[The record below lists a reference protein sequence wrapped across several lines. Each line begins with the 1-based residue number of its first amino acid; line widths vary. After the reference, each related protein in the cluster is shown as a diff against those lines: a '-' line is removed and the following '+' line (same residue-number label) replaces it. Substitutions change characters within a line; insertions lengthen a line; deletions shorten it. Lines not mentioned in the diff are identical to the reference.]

1 MILLRPLLR
10 DQRGSALLISLVMIV
25 VITILG
31 LALFELGQIEGQQA
45 GASLGDARAFELAQA
60 GMERAIRELSNRF
73 LAGAYGSESWVD
85 DLVNMPTCTPACE
98 TAVYR
103 PMNLTAGTNTLP
115 AAGANPLT
123 GQDPGGTFTVELKQV
138 TVAEANN
145 PISQGAGY
153 TYPHGQT
160 CIPSTPANP
169 TVCANLMFVRSTGT
183 VAAGFPPGYQAV
195 RTVQALVKAY
205 STSYFAGGL
214 TAETA
219 AGGNEPAIDG
229 RVLIAGSVQI
239 LGTATIN
246 PAFRIDGGATMGMR
260 NNWADLWPDIDA
272 AGVRTLARLT
282 PRQAICPTGASCTG
296 GTNLVESLGAELS
309 VYGNTSTTMVTL
321 NGNTDLGISTVQ
333 TGSAY
338 GDASIGSRFGKGR
351 IDGVYV
357 ADGCPFPCTSSK
369 FSFGG
374 TSTVYVDTNNYTKPY
389 PYRPPKLPLK
399 NQLNYPAVLY
409 PLAEH
414 GTFIDVT
421 AYPSWYS
428 DFMVDHTVANP
439 ALAGGPVSAPNA
451 VSAGQLILIA
461 PTTTPVPLDNS
472 EFARISSSTANGGY
486 CGDGGGALQHPGPP
500 PASDYRTS
508 DFLVN
513 LLNNLDAGSSN
524 GSRGFCHTFK
534 FMNKAGAITVG
545 EICWKRNVPVV
556 NLDDPTIPGA
566 GPSNLTIRG
575 TANLPPNY
583 TTMPT
588 LEFGSPSCAFP
599 TDPSDP
605 LLINYNGPLKFARNG
620 LDKTYQY
627 RGSAIIYLNQN
638 ALDVEQ
644 TLQTTCSASPCG
656 DDGTGRFQRFPDD
669 NLLVFITR
677 GNGQVKIAN
686 SLGTEIVDRFMAYV
700 YSERAIK
707 VQKLTNLVGSLRAQQ
722 FCFNNSSS
730 TSGCTGVAAAGPN
743 PKFFQASFIDLRK
756 IPAEL
761 PASSGTSGNRWLVNV
776 VPRFWIECR
785 RGPGDTLPTTPTG
798 TCQYQ

>member
-10 DQRGSALLISLVMIV
+10 DQRGSALLISLVLIV

-219 AGGNEPAIDG
+219 AGGSGPAIDG

-239 LGTATIN
+239 LGTTTIN
-246 PAFRIDGGATMGMR
+246 PAFQIDGGAGMGMR
-260 NNWADLWPDIDA
+260 NNWADLWPDSDLN
-272 AGVRTLARLT
+272 GVRTLARLT
-282 PRQAICPTGASCTG
+282 PRQLICPTGASCAG
-296 GTNLVESLGAELS
+296 GANLVESLEAELK
-309 VYGNTSTTMVTL
+309 VYGNTPNTMVTL
-321 NGNTDLGISTVQ
+321 NGNTDLGISTVS
-333 TGSAY
+333 TASAY
-338 GDASIGSRFGKGR
+338 GDATVGSRFGKGR

-357 ADGCPFPCTSSK
+357 ADGCPMPCTSR

-374 TSTVYVDTNNYTKPY
+374 SSAIYVDTNNYTKPY
-389 PYRPPKLPLK
+389 PYRPPKLPLLDQF
-399 NQLNYPAVLY
+399 NFVGRYPQAVDGTVISGTIYPNWFSDFFVDHAQLN
-409 PLAEH
+409 PL
-414 GTFIDVT
+414 
-421 AYPSWYS
+421 
-428 DFMVDHTVANP
+428 
-439 ALAGGPVSAPNA
+439 LAGAPFEQPLGKIPPA
-451 VSAGQLILIA
+451 ILSTA
-461 PTTTPVPLDNS
+461 RLNS
-472 EFARISSSTANGGY
+472 QVANGGY
-486 CGDGGGALQHPGPP
+486 CGPN
-500 PASDYRTS
+500 YRTG
-508 DFLVN
+508 DFGAAIVAGLT
-513 LLNNLDAGSSN
+513 DAPAGP
-524 GSRGFCHTFK
+524 GFGFCHTFK
-534 FMNKAGAITVG
+534 FVNKMGVVQVG
-545 EICWKRNVPVV
+545 EICWRRRDVGLVSDN
-556 NLDDPTIPGA
+556 I
-566 GPSNLTIRG
+566 
-575 TANLPPNY
+575 ANLPPSY
-583 TTMPT
+583 ATVPT
-588 LEFGSPSCAFP
+588 LEFGSPSCDVP
-599 TDPSDP
+599 TDPSNP
-605 LLINYNGPLKFARNG
+605 LLIYHANTWTIAFTINPPRDYA
-620 LDKTYQY
+620 Y
-627 RGSAIIYLNQN
+627 RGSAVIFTNNGTINIAN
-638 ALDVEQ
+638 
-644 TLQTTCSASPCG
+644 TLQTACTPAIPVANTTCAG
-656 DDGTGRFQRFPDD
+656 ERFPE
-669 NLLVFITR
+669 NSLLILINRTSV
-677 GNGQVKIAN
+677 GNVNIAN
-686 SLGTEIVDRFMAYV
+686 ASSTNAVNRFMGYV
-700 YSERAIK
+700 YSEGAI
-707 VQKLTNLVGSLRAQQ
+707 QTQYLSNLVGSLRAQQ
-722 FCFNNSSS
+722 LCFNNSNG
-730 TSGCTGVAAAGPN
+730 TSGCLPSASGGNPRFYQAG
-743 PKFFQASFIDLRK
+743 FQDLRK

-761 PASSGTSGNRWLVNV
+761 PASSGVSGNRWLVNV